1 MRFDF
6 FMIKRTVDN
15 RQAFI
20 KKVFFMVLY
29 VGSTI
34 YIKNVEKLFSQDYI
48 MFSKKMQALY
58 WWIL

>member
-20 KKVFFMVLY
+20 RKVFFMVLY

-58 WWIL
+58 